1 MSLHTWIDKGTLKS
15 VLLAS
20 RNVSK
25 FPGHL
30 ESAGTL
36 LCRPLMHY
44 VFAPGRVF
52 RYSPNANANFAKS
65 GSITV
70 LFRVGNSE
78 VVAVSVLD
86 VWSS

>member
-1 MSLHTWIDKGTLKS
+1 MSLQTWIDKGTLKS
-15 VLLAS
+15 VVLVFH
-20 RNVSK
+20 VSK

-36 LCRPLMHY
+36 LCRPLMHMSLHH
-44 VFAPGRVF
+44 GRVF
-52 RYSPNANANFAKS
+52 RYSLNASANFTKS

-70 LFRVGNSE
+70 LFWVGNSE
-78 VVAVSVLD
+78 MVTVSVLD